1 LRGAGFPSSVRGED
15 WHHSWH
21 HSSRGPPKS
30 VRERLH
36 RFRVLQ
42 SKQARRVLED
52 TAVRQKPREEKHFPP
67 TEDREIAGCSILIFL
82 RGPTSPVKRLW
93 AGPKEWSSGT
103 TSMAGSMRWSASRK
117 STRSWRRL
125 RRKNA

>member
-1 LRGAGFPSSVRGED
+1 
-15 WHHSWH
+15 
-21 HSSRGPPKS
+21 

-52 TAVRQKPREEKHFPP
+52 TAARQPPPETQRRKAFSFP

-82 RGPTSPVKRLW
+82 RGPKSPVKRLW
-93 AGPKEWSSGT
+93 AGPKERSSGT
-103 TSMAGSMRWSASRK
+103 TRLDALEREQKIDSLLAEIKAKKRLSA
-117 STRSWRRL
+117 
-125 RRKNA
+125 